1 MPPCGRKDSNM
12 ARKTVSA
19 ELKERIKSVLSN
31 VPISLNAHFGDPC
44 QPNQWENTLEK
55 IRYLK
60 AQGYQGEIEISTKW
74 ILTDAQLDELQKIA
88 PDLWIICGVT
98 GLNEMKGVSMEERF
112 DHYLRVCKRFP
123 KTIINVRPLIP
134 GKNDSMAVL
143 APIVEVAAKGRRLLK
158 HGGYVNPTSMD
169 NSKTKYEDLKREIH
183 AYCEKLGVN
192 DGPKCTCLVTDVTGR
207 VCTTFAELEPT
218 NLDVLE
224 ALGFDFVMEDGYV
237 KLTGFEGSGQVT
249 KGDVSFARFIIQ
261 SSRIRSE
268 WTDPHAYM
276 QMKNPDGQTMI
287 CTSSWF
293 HWAKEVP
300 CMVNCFYCHVR
311 PENPFINAT
320 QAGDTGCS
328 PIDLYEYLFED

>member
-1 MPPCGRKDSNM
+1 M
-12 ARKTVSA
+12 ANKNLPI
-19 ELKERIKSVLSN
+19 ELKERIKYCLSN
-31 VPISLNAHFGDPC
+31 IPISLNTHFGDPF
-44 QPNQWENTLEK
+44 QPDQWANTLEK
-55 IRYLK
+55 IKYLK
-60 AQGYQGEIEISTKW
+60 SQGYLGEMEVSTKW
-74 ILTDAQLDELQKIA
+74 IITDEQIEELYAIA

-98 GLNEMKGVSMEERF
+98 GINEVEGISIEERF
-112 DHYLRVCKRFP
+112 DNYLRICKRF
-123 KTIINVRPLIP
+123 KKVIINVRPLIP
-134 GKNDSMAVL
+134 GINNNMEVL
-143 APIVEVAAKGRRLLK
+143 TPIIEVAARGNKLLK
-158 HGGYVNPTSMD
+158 HGGYANPTSMD
-169 NSKTKYEDLKREIH
+169 NSKTKYDDLKALIH
-183 AYCEKLGVN
+183 AKCVELGVN

-207 VCTTFAELEPT
+207 VCTTFDELDPT

-224 ALGFDFVMEDGYV
+224 ALGFDFVMDDGYV
-237 KLTGFEGSGQVT
+237 KLTGYNGSGEVT

-261 SSRIRSE
+261 SARIRSE

-276 QMKNPDGQTMI
+276 QMRGQFGQVLI

-328 PIDLYEYLFED
+328 PIDLYEFMFEG